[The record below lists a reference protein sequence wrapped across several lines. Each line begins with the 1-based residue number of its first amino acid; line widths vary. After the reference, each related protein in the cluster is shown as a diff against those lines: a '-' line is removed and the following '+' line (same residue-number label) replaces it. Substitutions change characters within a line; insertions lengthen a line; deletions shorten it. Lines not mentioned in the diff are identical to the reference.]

1 MTAYAFVIDFDV
13 LCIGVVRNIACIPF
27 ASDCFVCNLTYVI
40 VRESQFELVVFGIL
54 YYAYVLNCIFVD
66 VSMSKKC
73 CLKVSKKHFFR

>member
-1 MTAYAFVIDFDV
+1 MYCAYALGILLVFR
-13 LCIGVVRNIACIPF
+13 LYLIALY
-27 ASDCFVCNLTYVI
+27 VTYVI